1 MNKWHY
7 NRTADRHKAPGEPRG
22 GVGWGAGV
30 DGLVGLCIVPNVC
43 VMLLGRGKTR
53 GAMGQYI
60 ADIHPC
66 K

>member
-1 MNKWHY
+1 MKLLENQ
-7 NRTADRHKAPGEPRG
+7 AV
-22 GVGWGAGV
+22 GVGVGVGV
-30 DGLVGLCIVPNVC
+30 DGLTGLCIVPNVC
-43 VMLLGRGKTR
+43 VMLLRRGKTR